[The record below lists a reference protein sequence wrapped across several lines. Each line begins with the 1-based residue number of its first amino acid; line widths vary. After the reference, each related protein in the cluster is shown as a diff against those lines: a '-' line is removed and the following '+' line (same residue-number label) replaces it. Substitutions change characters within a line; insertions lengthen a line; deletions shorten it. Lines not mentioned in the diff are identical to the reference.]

1 MGEMK
6 GKGNSSRYRIHR
18 DGEREGEKEDNLLYF
33 SPSSA
38 PSFAFGQVMQITLL
52 NKKSKHAGP
61 PSTPTSTSSS
71 SSISRYIFPLLLL
84 SSSLLPLCRWRLSI
98 SRQDCICR
106 LVASPPS
113 LHSMHKAAGKA
124 PGRQRGSVGGG
135 GLQTRFHESRQ
146 PGFYRLA
153 APVVRINGSV
163 NWKTLVIVSIIQ
175 YFADVNVQF
184 PPFADQLHC
193 I

>member
-1 MGEMK
+1 MCVEASRNGHKYELYLPNIACFQAEPVRTTSLSRRPSVGEMK

-84 SSSLLPLCRWRLSI
+84 PSSLLPLCRWRLSI

-124 PGRQRGSVGGG
+124 PGRQRERGKGGA
-135 GLQTRFHESRQ
+135 Q
-146 PGFYRLA
+146 
-153 APVVRINGSV
+153 
-163 NWKTLVIVSIIQ
+163 VSQ
-175 YFADVNVQF
+175 
-184 PPFADQLHC
+184 
-193 I
+193 